1 MKKNWKRTLVLTGV
15 VGALAVSVAGAA
27 AVRHSITAE
36 LRPDIT
42 VELNG
47 SAQALTDA
55 NGNPVYPIIY
65 NNSTYLPVRAVG
77 ELSGMS
83 VNWDNATQTVEMNDG
98 AATTGTNTSGTTA
111 GTTGTTTGTGTGTTT
126 GTTTTQSYIGEA
138 KAKEIALSDAGLTAS
153 GVSFIRV
160 QMDWDNGRPEYD
172 VEFYSGNKEYDY
184 DIDAYTGQIRSRDFD
199 VENFVIPSTGTNTS
213 TSTTDIGAEA
223 AKSAALKHAGVSAS
237 AATFVKVQQ
246 DWENGQR
253 VYEVEFYSNGK
264 EYDYEIAASNGQV
277 LSFDYDAE
285 YYTPSTTT
293 SSGQTIT
300 AEKAK
305 SIALQHAGLSASQ
318 VTFIKAQLDWDDGRQ
333 EYEVEFRQGRVEY
346 DYTIDATTGTILE
359 ADRDWD

>member
-27 AVRHSITAE
+27 AVRQAITAE

-47 SAQALTDA
+47 STQTLTDA

-77 ELSGMS
+77 ELSGMT
-83 VNWDNATQTVEMNDG
+83 VNWDNATQTVEMTDG
-98 AATTGTNTSGTTA
+98 
-111 GTTGTTTGTGTGTTT
+111 TTGTGTNTGGTT
-126 GTTTTQSYIGEA
+126 QNYIGEA

-160 QMDWDNGRPEYD
+160 QMDWDNGRPEYE

-333 EYEVEFRQGRVEY
+333 EYEVEFRQGRIEY
-346 DYTIDATTGTILE
+346 DYTIDATTGAILE
-359 ADRDWD
+359 SDRDWD

>member
-27 AVRHSITAE
+27 AVRQAITAE

-47 SAQALTDA
+47 STQTLTDA

-77 ELSGMS
+77 ELSGMT
-83 VNWDNATQTVEMNDG
+83 VNWDNATQTVEMTDG
-98 AATTGTNTSGTTA
+98 
-111 GTTGTTTGTGTGTTT
+111 TTGTGTNT
-126 GTTTTQSYIGEA
+126 GGTTQSYIGEA

-160 QMDWDNGRPEYD
+160 QMDWDNGRPEYE